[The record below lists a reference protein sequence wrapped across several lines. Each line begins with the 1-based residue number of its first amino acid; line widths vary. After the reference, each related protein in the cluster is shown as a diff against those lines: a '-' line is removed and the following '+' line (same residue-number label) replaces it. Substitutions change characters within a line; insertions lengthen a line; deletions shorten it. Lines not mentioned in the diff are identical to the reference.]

1 MVRGLEALFG
11 RSAEPRPPPRAPSP
25 HEAQATVYT
34 SAPAASAASAVSAS
48 TSTAPLPR
56 IDAAEAQ
63 YWEYPE
69 AGTGSEF
76 RSYQHVMTREALA
89 ANTLVSLPTGFG
101 KTFVAA
107 AVMRNF
113 LRWFPDGL
121 VVFMAPARPLVHQ
134 QRDACAKAGLPADGE
149 AALLTGDL
157 PPSERRAL
165 WSTGHGS
172 EGWRREGRHGWA
184 GGADAPAAARRLFF
198 CTPQTFENDWRQ
210 SLRRCGNADLCLPT
224 STRED

>member
-1 MVRGLEALFG
+1 MR
-11 RSAEPRPPPRAPSP
+11 RSHPKQPSISFLTLYF
-25 HEAQATVYT
+25 AV
-34 SAPAASAASAVSAS
+34 ASAVSAS

-121 VVFMAPARPLVHQ
+121 VVFMAPTRPLVHQ
-134 QRDACAKAGLPADGE
+134 QRDACAKADLPADGE

-165 WSTGHGS
+165 W
-172 EGWRREGRHGWA
+172 HGWA

-198 CTPQTFENDWRQ
+198 CTPQTFENDLRQ
-210 SLRRCGNADLCLPT
+210 SLLRCGNADLCLPT
-224 STRED
+224 STREDAHPTSARCLPLCSLYSQAS

>member
-1 MVRGLEALFG
+1 MVRGLDALFG

-25 HEAQATVYT
+25 HEAQAAVYT

-113 LRWFPDGL
+113 MRWFPDGL
-121 VVFMAPARPLVHQ
+121 VVFH
-134 QRDACAKAGLPADGE
+134 
-149 AALLTGDL
+149 
-157 PPSERRAL
+157 
-165 WSTGHGS
+165 
-172 EGWRREGRHGWA
+172 
-184 GGADAPAAARRLFF
+184 GADAAAGPSRQASKIRPIARRTK
-198 CTPQTFENDWRQ
+198 TPTGG
-210 SLRRCGNADLCLPT
+210 CGPAPPAT
-224 STRED
+224 SISAQ